1 LSRVPLRN
9 EVFEKLRDTM
19 NTPGRHG
26 VIKME
31 LPGPIGIQMRT
42 AKPTDPL
49 RVIVDLSPVRNLA
62 IDAASRLRRR
72 ATAIGSGGALD
83 GPRPMSDT

>member
-1 LSRVPLRN
+1 MSRVPLRN
-9 EVFEKLRDTM
+9 EIFEKLRNAM
-19 NTPGRHG
+19 NIPGRHG

-49 RVIVDLSPVRNLA
+49 RVIVDLSPVWNFT
-62 IDAASRLRRR
+62 IE
-72 ATAIGSGGALD
+72 
-83 GPRPMSDT
+83 RPLKVAPLL